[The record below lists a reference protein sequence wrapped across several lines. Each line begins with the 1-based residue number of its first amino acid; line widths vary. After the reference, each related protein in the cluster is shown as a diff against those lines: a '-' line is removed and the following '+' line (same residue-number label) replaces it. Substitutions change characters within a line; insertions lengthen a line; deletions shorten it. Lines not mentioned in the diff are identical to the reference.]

1 MNYRL
6 TLGRPPTATELK
18 ASQAFID
25 LQSASYQK
33 AGRKDAGDLALTD
46 FTQVLFGLNEFV
58 YMN

>member
-1 MNYRL
+1 
-6 TLGRPPTATELK
+6 LK
-18 ASQAFID
+18 ASRAFID

-33 AGRKDAGDLALTD
+33 AGRKDASQLALAD